1 MNEMM
6 TMWAMFALLTVLA
19 ILFVVVPFLRKE
31 SILTLDHDANA
42 ERIDIYHQRLEEL
55 NQDLNSQRIEQ
66 TVHDESIL
74 ELKQRLYH
82 ELSPE
87 KQLNSRGNNR
97 IFALTGVAFTLA
109 VSGVFYSFTGSQA
122 QIENWYEAI
131 DKLPEYGERAVMQ
144 QGEPLS
150 QNELQAFAL
159 GLRTK
164 LANSGDDAVAWMLL
178 GRVAVSL
185 NDYTM
190 AKQAFDK
197 ALQMNPDNN
206 NILVNYSQV
215 LLVEGSETGMN
226 QAANMLSKVLQS
238 EPSNI
243 DAISLLALIAYE
255 RKDWVEAKTAFEV
268 LLSTM
273 TDSDPRYSMI
283 SQRIAEIDG
292 QLVDEKQQTIGE
304 ITGPSLAVT
313 VTLADNLIKSVPENA
328 TLFVFAKAVDG
339 PKMPLAVEKLTDFY
353 LPLVVT
359 LDDSMAMMPNLKL
372 SNFDQV
378 VVTARISVDNSV
390 TVSAGELEGQS
401 QPIALTGSVQNQT
414 VEISRVIISTGS

>member
-304 ITGPSLAVT
+304 MTGPSLAVT
-313 VTLADNLIKSVPENA
+313 VTLADNLTKSVPENA